1 MSCGYCLHWVR
12 LSPVVAAIVVAT
24 AACATTLE
32 RDPSDSATT
41 TLVTTAFLRD
51 TGLTRMVIQ
60 ADTMSG
66 IVTLTGRVSS
76 VAVAREAERL
86 ARSIDGVTD
95 VVVRLQITPDPPG

>member
-1 MSCGYCLHWVR
+1 M
-12 LSPVVAAIVVAT
+12 A
-24 AACATTLE
+24 
-32 RDPSDSATT
+32 
-41 TLVTTAFLRD
+41 
-51 TGLTRMVIQ
+51 IQ
-60 ADTMSG
+60 AGTMSG

>member
-1 MSCGYCLHWVR
+1 MSGSYCLHRFR

-24 AACATTLE
+24 AVCATTLE
-32 RDPSDSATT
+32 RDPSDSDITT
-41 TLVTTAFLRD
+41 RVTTAFLRGA
-51 TGLTRMVIQ
+51 GLTRMAIQ
-60 ADTMSG
+60 AGTMSG